1 MPHQLV
7 LPLDYGI
14 LIMAHIKKRIYL
26 LIYPQ
31 IVLFSLKRTLLRLG
45 DQSPW
50 PRRRSPS
57 QGQFYYLQ

>member
-1 MPHQLV
+1 MPRQLV
-7 LPLDYGI
+7 LPLDYSI

-31 IVLFSLKRTLLRLG
+31 IVLFSLKRTLLRLD

-50 PRRRSPS
+50 PHHKSPS
-57 QGQFYYLQ
+57 QGQFYYL